1 MKPSCQEAR
10 FSQKSE
16 IQLKGTKVRASS
28 HSSNAERVM
37 FGKSG
42 VVFLPRHLEVMWS
55 QLGPHQGF
63 IRETNGPVSAPQLA
77 FQEPVHTVG
86 LHCAFFTA
94 WAPCVWELFARVKIM
109 HDPIF
114 SRLFTSWRVET
125 PGREKKKKKKPLRL
139 FQLHKLFPEASK
151 CCKKYTQIFRFKFNQ
166 IPGHLDLFKCQQ
178 PPSFPSY
185 FRLPYISKCFLF
197 HRNSK
202 SNLGAHRAWKSQIKT
217 FPACPTNQLITLQ
230 PSHSSPKWKRLQWFI
245 ENQS

>member
-42 VVFLPRHLEVMWS
+42 VMFLPRHLQVMWS
-55 QLGPHQGF
+55 QLRPHQGF

-114 SRLFTSWRVET
+114 SRLFTSWRVEI
-125 PGREKKKKKKPLRL
+125 PGGEKKKKKLLDYFSSTNCSLR
-139 FQLHKLFPEASK
+139 QVNVVKNIHKYSDSSLT
-151 CCKKYTQIFRFKFNQ
+151 KYQDIW
-166 IPGHLDLFKCQQ
+166 IY
-178 PPSFPSY
+178 SSV
-185 FRLPYISKCFLF
+185 
-197 HRNSK
+197 
-202 SNLGAHRAWKSQIKT
+202 
-217 FPACPTNQLITLQ
+217 
-230 PSHSSPKWKRLQWFI
+230 SSPQAFLVISGSLTSANVFCFT
-245 ENQS
+245 ETQSQTWGLTGPERVK